1 MLTNTQ
7 KKEFIQTI
15 FERIPKEA
23 KNEEAQK
30 QIIEFLLTD
39 TKEGK
44 MYKFRECNEYAL
56 SNLQEGTLFCAVP
69 SSFNDPFDCKIGID
83 IQSSINAKFEK
94 EFEPIG
100 DYFVKFIQLLDEQV
114 KWTDCDV
121 REQRIFK
128 RWKESRKL
136 CQFIERYI
144 HQDISDDA
152 MRAELNTNWDVLI
165 ELFEGFLLDDG
176 FSSQMEYSKTV
187 FSNVVKQMTPEQR
200 RQSFGED
207 VTLTDYARSFG
218 IKDDVDE
225 ISLVMKMYE
234 AQRPDQ
240 AERSQNIDMDF
251 DRINREL
258 SENVDKQYRVGSLCT
273 DYKNRLMWSHY
284 ADGHKGFCIEY
295 DFSKECEAI
304 KDILVL
310 PVVYSKERIKFPWN
324 VAFADDQNN
333 PKVKLEGA
341 YATMLSLLTKDEVW
355 KYENEW
361 RVIVL
366 GTSGIEN
373 IKMPPISCIYIG
385 ALCSIEN
392 KNKLIKIAN
401 SLDIPVKEMVVD
413 RGEYTLHARTIE
425 IL

>member
-15 FERIPKEA
+15 FERIPEEA
-23 KNEEAQK
+23 KNEEVQK

-56 SNLQEGTLFCAVP
+56 SNLQDGTLFCALP

-100 DYFVKFIQLLDEQV
+100 DYLAKFIQLLDGQV
-114 KWTDCDV
+114 KWKDCNI
-121 REQRIFK
+121 REQTIFK
-128 RWKESRKL
+128 RWRENRKL
-136 CQFIERYI
+136 CQFIERYM
-144 HQDISDDA
+144 HQDISDDE
-152 MRAELNTNWDVLI
+152 MRAELNTNLDVLI
-165 ELFEGFLLDDG
+165 ELVEGFLLDDG

-200 RQSFGED
+200 MQSFGED

-240 AERSQNIDMDF
+240 AEKSQKIDEDF
-251 DRINREL
+251 DRINREI

>member
-1 MLTNTQ
+1 MSTNTQ

-15 FERIPKEA
+15 YERIPEGT
-23 KNEEAQK
+23 KNEEVQK

-83 IQSSINAKFEK
+83 IQSSISAKIEQ
-94 EFEPIG
+94 ESEPIG
-100 DYFVKFIQLLDEQV
+100 DYLVKFIQFLDGHV
-114 KWTDCDV
+114 KWEDCDS
-121 REQRIFK
+121 REKRIFTK
-128 RWKESRKL
+128 WKDSNKL
-136 CQFIERYI
+136 CHFIKSYVNK
-144 HQDISDDA
+144 DVSDDV
-152 MRAELNTNWDVLI
+152 MRDELITNSDILL
-165 ELFEGFLLDDG
+165 ELFNGFLLDDEFG
-176 FSSQMEYSKTV
+176 SQMEYSKTV
-187 FSNVVKQMTPEQR
+187 FSNVITQMTPEQCAK
-200 RQSFGED
+200 SFSED
-207 VTLTDYARSFG
+207 ISLTDYARSLGFE
-218 IKDDVDE
+218 DDLDE

-240 AERSQNIDMDF
+240 AEKSQKIDEDF
-251 DRINREL
+251 DRINREI

-341 YATMLSLLTKDEVW
+341 YATMLSLLTKDEIW

-401 SLDIPVKEMVVD
+401 SLDISVKEMVVD
-413 RGEYTLHARTIE
+413 RGEYTLHARPIE

>member
-1 MLTNTQ
+1 MPTNAQ

-15 FERIPKEA
+15 FERILEGI
-23 KNEEAQK
+23 KNVEVQK
-30 QIIEFLLTD
+30 QIIDFMFTD

-69 SSFNDPFDCKIGID
+69 SAFNDPFDCKIGID

-94 EFEPIG
+94 ELEPIG
-100 DYFVKFIQLLDEQV
+100 DYLVKFIQLLDGQI
-114 KWTDCDV
+114 KWKDCDV

-128 RWKESRKL
+128 RWKDSRKL
-136 CQFIERYI
+136 RQFIENYI
-144 HQDISDDA
+144 HKDISEDV
-152 MRAELNTNWDVLI
+152 MREELITDPDIMI
-165 ELFEGFLLDDG
+165 ELFVG
-176 FSSQMEYSKTV
+176 FSSDNEFGSSKTV
-187 FSNVVKQMTPEQR
+187 FSNVITQMTPEQCAK
-200 RQSFGED
+200 SFSED
-207 VTLTDYARSFG
+207 ISLTDYARSLGFE
-218 IKDDVDE
+218 DDLDE

-234 AQRPDQ
+234 TQRPDQ
-240 AERSQNIDMDF
+240 AEKSQKIDEDF
-251 DRINREL
+251 DRINREI

-324 VAFADDQNN
+324 VAFADDKDN
-333 PKVKLEGA
+333 PKVKLEGT
-341 YATMLSLLTKDEVW
+341 YATLLSLLTKDEVW

-392 KNKLIKIAN
+392 KNKLIKIAS
-401 SLDIPVKEMVVD
+401 SLSIPVKEMVVD
-413 RGEYTLHARTIE
+413 RGEYTLHARSFGA
-425 IL
+425 

>member
-15 FERIPKEA
+15 FERIPEEA
-23 KNEEAQK
+23 KNAEAQK

-94 EFEPIG
+94 ELEPIG
-100 DYFVKFIQLLDEQV
+100 DYLVKFIQLLDGQI
-114 KWTDCDV
+114 KWKDCDV

-128 RWKESRKL
+128 RWKDSRKL
-136 CQFIERYI
+136 RQFIENCI
-144 HQDISDDA
+144 HKDISEDV
-152 MRAELNTNWDVLI
+152 MREELITDPDIMI
-165 ELFEGFLLDDG
+165 ELFAG
-176 FSSQMEYSKTV
+176 FSSDNEFGSQMEYSKTV
-187 FSNVVKQMTPEQR
+187 FSNVVTQMTPEQCVKAT
-200 RQSFGED
+200 SED
-207 VTLTDYARSFG
+207 ITLTNYARSLGFE
-218 IKDDVDE
+218 DDLDE
-225 ISLVMKMYE
+225 ISLVMKMYK

-240 AERSQNIDMDF
+240 AEKSQKIDEDF
-251 DRINREL
+251 DRINREI
-258 SENVDKQYRVGSLCT
+258 SKNVDKQYRVGSLCT

-310 PVVYSKERIKFPWN
+310 PVVYSKERVKFPWN
-324 VAFADDQNN
+324 VAFADDKDN

-341 YATMLSLLTKDEVW
+341 YATLLSLLTKDEVW

-373 IKMPPISCIYIG
+373 IKMPPISCIYVG
-385 ALCSIEN
+385 ALCSKEN
-392 KNKLIKIAN
+392 KNKLIEIAS
-401 SLDIPVKEMVVD
+401 SLGIPVKEMIVD
-413 RGEYTLHARTIE
+413 RGEYTLHARSCE
-425 IL
+425 A

>member
-1 MLTNTQ
+1 MPTNTQ
-7 KKEFIQTI
+7 KKEFIQTV
-15 FERIPKEA
+15 FERIPEGA
-23 KNEEAQK
+23 KNEEIQK
-30 QIIEFLLTD
+30 QIIDFLLTD

-94 EFEPIG
+94 EFEQIG
-100 DYFVKFIQLLDEQV
+100 DYLAKFIQLLDGQV
-114 KWTDCDV
+114 KWKDCNI
-121 REQRIFK
+121 REQTIFK

-136 CQFIERYI
+136 CQFIESYM
-144 HQDISDDA
+144 HKDISDDV
-152 MRAELNTNWDVLI
+152 MKAELNTNLDVLI
-165 ELFEGFLLDDG
+165 ELFDGVLLDDG

-187 FSNVVKQMTPEQR
+187 FSNVVTQMTPEQHM
-200 RQSFGED
+200 QSFDED

-218 IKDDVDE
+218 IKDDLDE

-240 AERSQNIDMDF
+240 AEKSQKINEDF

-304 KDILVL
+304 KDVLVM

-324 VAFADDQNN
+324 VAFADDKDN

-341 YATMLSLLTKDEVW
+341 YATLLSLLTKDEVW

-392 KNKLIKIAN
+392 KNKLIKIAS
-401 SLDIPVKEMVVD
+401 SLGIPVKEMVVD
-413 RGEYTLHARTIE
+413 RGEYTLHARSFE
-425 IL
+425 A